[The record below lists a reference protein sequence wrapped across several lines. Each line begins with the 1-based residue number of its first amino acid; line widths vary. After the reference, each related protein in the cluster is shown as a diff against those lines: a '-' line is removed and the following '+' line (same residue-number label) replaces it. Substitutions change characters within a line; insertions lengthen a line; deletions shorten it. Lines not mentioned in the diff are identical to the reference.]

1 MIRSQPRRVPSAT
14 RRGAL
19 RALTG
24 AGVAAGLGA
33 LGASLPAGKASAQNA
48 GREALTFFRI
58 GTGPAAETLYGLGT
72 AISAGISRPPGSS
85 PCDIGGVCGVPG
97 LIAVAQ
103 SRGDSAAT
111 LRDMR
116 DGNLESALVH
126 ADMAYW
132 AFSQGG
138 PFSDEA
144 HLPDLR
150 VIADLVPVSLHLVV
164 RRASS
169 IESVRDLRGRRV
181 SIGASGSSAARIM
194 PILLRQGGVDPD
206 QMIAF
211 NLAPGPASD
220 RFLAGEIDAFVDMGA
235 PPIEGLDELARAVD
249 VRLLPID
256 PESTRQ
262 LLGFFP
268 FLRVGE
274 IPQNAYPGTEAAA
287 TVRIGTKWVC
297 RADMPADFIEDVTR
311 ALWQSETAQLFNLN
325 NPGHRFP
332 SVAQGRPDSLI
343 PVHPGAARYYDSL
356 NGPT

>member
-1 MIRSQPRRVPSAT
+1 MSLTSPRRAPSAD
-14 RRGAL
+14 RRGVL
-19 RALTG
+19 RALAG
-24 AGVAAGLGA
+24 AGAAAGVLGVS
-33 LGASLPAGKASAQNA
+33 GAAGAATA
-48 GREALTFFRI
+48 PGGREALTFLRI

-85 PCDIGGVCGVPG
+85 PCGIGGVCGVPG

-103 SRGDSAAT
+103 ARGGSADT
-111 LRDMR
+111 LRDLR

-138 PFSDEA
+138 PFADEPA
-144 HLPDLR
+144 MADLR

-164 RRASS
+164 RRTSAIQS
-169 IESVRDLRGRRV
+169 IRDLRGRRV
-181 SIGASGSSAARIM
+181 SIGSPGSSAARIM
-194 PILLRQGGVDPD
+194 PILLRQGGIGPD
-206 QMIAF
+206 QMIPL

-235 PPIEGLDELARAVD
+235 APIEGLDELARATEI
-249 VRLLPID
+249 RLLPID

-268 FLRVGE
+268 FLRVGQ
-274 IPQNAYPGTEAAA
+274 IDAGAYPGTEATS

-297 RADMPADFIEDVTR
+297 RADMPADFIEAVTR
-311 ALWQSETAQLFNLN
+311 ALWQSETAELFNLN

-332 SVAQGRPDSLI
+332 SVEQGRPDSLI

-356 NGPT
+356 GV